1 MKPIPALPAL
11 NNAVYTPSQT
21 TSRENQAIYAGRIS
35 VIAFLFLVIYP
46 HQDFVYDSSSILW
59 ACCYGSGTDNCFN
72 PSTETFEAPSSQQ
85 LNTCKSIVYTNPN
98 FIIRFK
104 SSVFRFD
111 SLPHKLSHD
120 IILEQV
126 ELSPQLGGIAGI
138 AIAVAAVGGLLV
150 AAVLFFLFR
159 GPRRKIAGSR
169 GTQLAVG
176 EKTYKN
182 T

>member
-1 MKPIPALPAL
+1 MSSTIAL
-11 NNAVYTPSQT
+11 AVCGLVAMAQGQT
-21 TSRENQAIYAGRIS
+21 TAST
-35 VIAFLFLVIYP
+35 L
-46 HQDFVYDSSSILW
+46 
-59 ACCYGSGTDNCFN
+59 
-72 PSTETFEAPSSQQ
+72 STETFEAPSPQQ
-85 LNTCKSIVYTNPN
+85 LNTCKSIVYTNPKL
-98 FIIRFK
+98 IIRFK
-104 SSVFRFD
+104 SSVFR

-126 ELSPQLGGIAGI
+126 ELSPQLGAIVGI

-169 GTQLAVG
+169 DTQLAVG